1 MSFEI
6 IEFVG
11 ISNKT
16 VFLSIFLCLLKR
28 NFPETLNV
36 PVSFTNVIQKTIKIT
51 EITSN
56 SVQLFNTSVN
66 LRVSIHVMGI
76 IKIGE
81 IFNRNK

>member
-1 MSFEI
+1 M
-6 IEFVG
+6 EFFQW
-11 ISNKT
+11 N
-16 VFLSIFLCLLKR
+16 C
-28 NFPETLNV
+28 ENV
-36 PVSFTNVIQKTIKIT
+36 EKNYKLIT
-51 EITSN
+51 SDEWMENIEITSN